1 MGVGTV
7 ESDAVG
13 VNVTESVRA
22 TGRFVLTVFGEDGNV
37 VDRVESKNL
46 MCNQGV
52 YQLGTAV
59 NWVAIEDQNT
69 NMGSPLSPAFLYPIY
84 GAVGSSS
91 TAATSTDTQLGAELG
106 RTVVSNAGAS
116 GGLVVWSFF
125 YGTTVSSWSITE
137 AGVFVSG
144 PAATATATAN
154 SGLLLDHTVFGAVTK
169 TSTQTATAVF
179 SFQF

>member
-1 MGVGTV
+1 M
-7 ESDAVG
+7 ERDAVG
-13 VNVTESVRA
+13 VMVTESVRA
-22 TGRFVLTVFGEDGNV
+22 TGRLVLTVFDGDGTV
-37 VDRVESKNL
+37 AERVEATNL

-59 NWVAIEDQNT
+59 NWIAAEDQNV
-69 NMGSPLSPAFLYPIY
+69 NMGSPLSPSFLYPIY

-91 TAATSTDTQLGAELG
+91 TAALATDTQLGSELG
-106 RTVVSNAGAS
+106 RAVVSNAGAS

-144 PAATATATAN
+144 GAATAGETAN
-154 SGLLLDHTVFGAVTK
+154 SGLLLDHTVFGAVSK
-169 TSTQTATAVF
+169 TASQTATAVF